1 MEDKCEK
8 PDELTTADIFK
19 NTQDLMKSMGADEK
33 CVKAAQTWGSQA
45 SKSANFYARGS
56 AEAGWGAAKVEAE
69 TGGGFQDS
77 SQSFGNTMSESGC
90 GTYVVNA
97 TKQSTNIKKIQCTI
111 QKAQNTSEV
120 GVSGT
125 NTITFRTTAL
135 TPQEVGEKAKLL
147 SDVNQNY
154 VANIPRPKMD
164 DYSAL
169 LLAKA
174 ITPQEAKEMLAE
186 DQKQW
191 ANSRDSLIN
200 NITKSYSRDINF
212 KNGSITQS
220 IQGKIK
226 ILNSL
231 SAQESQTIENAM
243 KDISKAVAEQQLEQ
257 TAGLN
262 ASTPNSKSTVD
273 VNIQKNENL
282 SSTAINSKIQSIK
295 QNIAMSNNLTVDIA
309 GNINFDNVNI
319 NQSIILD
326 VVAESLIAS
335 AISAGV
341 KAATEIVTDTS
352 TMNKMKTESKGVE
365 DLVKAQGEAN
375 AAAIN
380 AGKVGPLGPGQYS
393 TGFSS
398 IIGVLA
404 ILYII
409 QQNPIIKYVLVGFI
423 ILFGLI
429 IILNLNTL
437 VYKAGTFMGI
447 ELNSPNFIS
456 MKMKEMKRSLAYYNK
471 IWKSFGCTRELEY
484 DDIMSLELEAYPN
497 ETIYEK
503 MEQIFKQSLVPN
515 ARNID
520 LKLCFIDG
528 KVPKLFLPLIKL
540 KKPKD
545 LTVEELRVIWTN
557 VSNCPNTYFSDFVV
571 PFKSDVNATRLDG
584 TRKYST
590 YADVLREIDG
600 CGINIIMKKS
610 PVNLTDEDLKTLWIK
625 YGSCDEN
632 KFASFVSKGQYKQLS
647 TMNDVLNAI
656 YLCDAYNP
664 QAVKKL
670 NLEMN

>member
-1 MEDKCEK
+1 MDDKCEN
-8 PDELTTADIFK
+8 PDEISTADIFK

-33 CVKAAQTWGSQA
+33 CIKSADTWGEQNS
-45 SKSANFYARGS
+45 SSGNFYARGS
-56 AEAGWGAAKVEAE
+56 MEAGWGAARAEAE
-69 TGGGFQDS
+69 VGGGFQDS
-77 SQSFGNTMSESGC
+77 AQSFGNKMNESGC

-135 TPQEVGEKAKLL
+135 TPQEAVEKSKLL
-147 SDVNQNY
+147 SEVNQNY
-154 VANIPRPKMD
+154 VANIPRPTIN

-169 LLAKA
+169 LMTKA
-174 ITPQEAKEMLAE
+174 ITAQEAREMMVE

-200 NITKSYSRDINF
+200 NISKSYSRDINF

-231 SAQESQTIENAM
+231 SAQESQTIENSM
-243 KDISKAVAEQQLEQ
+243 KEISKAVAEQQLQQ

-262 ASTPNSKSTVD
+262 SSTPNTKSAVD
-273 VNIQKNENL
+273 INIQKNENL

-295 QNIAMSNNLTVDIA
+295 QQIAMSNNLTVDIA

-326 VVAESLIAS
+326 VVAESMIAS

-352 TMNKMKTESKGVE
+352 TMNKLKVESKGLE

-380 AGKVGPLGPGQYS
+380 AGKVGPLGPAQYS
-393 TGFSS
+393 SGFGS
-398 IIGVLA
+398 IIGILAVL
-404 ILYII
+404 YVV
-409 QQNPIIKYVLVGFI
+409 QHNPLLKYTMIGFI
-423 ILFGLI
+423 ILFALVLLI
-429 IILNLNTL
+429 NLSAIL
-437 VYKAGTFMGI
+437 YKVGKFLGI
-447 ELNSPNFIS
+447 ELNSPNFNA
-456 MKMKEMKRSLAYYNK
+456 MKLMDMKRSLVYYNK
-471 IWKSFGCTRELEY
+471 IWKSFGCTKEL
-484 DDIMSLELEAYPN
+484 
-497 ETIYEK
+497 IYEDVKSLKLEDYPEEILYDK
-503 MEQIFKQSLVPN
+503 MEQIFNQSLVPN
-515 ARNID
+515 ARRID
-520 LKLCFIDG
+520 LELCFIDG
-528 KVPKLFLPLIKL
+528 KVPKLFLPSIKL
-540 KKPKD
+540 KNPKD
-545 LTVEELRVIWTN
+545 LIVEELKVIWTN
-557 VSNCPNTYFSDFVV
+557 VSNCSNTYFSDFVIS
-571 PFKSDVNATRLDG
+571 FKSIIDMPKDRTK
-584 TRKYST
+584 KYST

-600 CGINIIMKKS
+600 CGIHIIKKKS
-610 PVNLTDEDLKTLWIK
+610 PANLTDEDLKTLWIK

-632 KFASFVSKGQYKQLS
+632 KFASFVSKGQYKKLLS
-647 TMNDVLNAI
+647 MDQVLNAI
-656 YLCDAYNP
+656 YLCDAYDP
-664 QAVKKL
+664 SKVDIISSSL
-670 NLEMN
+670 S